1 MELRTIY
8 IVRDKDYLMHHG
20 IKGQKWG
27 VENGP
32 PYPLNSDI
40 STGSKL
46 KKRRNKNVHFYEAVK
61 RY

>member
-1 MELRTIY
+1 MNTIY
-8 IVRDKDYLMHHG
+8 IIGDKDYLMHHG

-40 STGSKL
+40 STGHSL
-46 KKRRNKNVHFYEAVK
+46 RQVRRYQKTK
-61 RY
+61 C